1 MEEVQEMPLKFNWKS
16 FFQGSGKKSLRSYYI
31 IAGTYL
37 VVVITVL
44 AVLIIRWGAPP
55 SLDLPGFEEGGREEG
70 KLYPP
75 AVEAPEHGE
84 AEDASD
90 PLQAIEHGP
99 DQVEGT
105 ETEEEDAAIPVFP
118 VQETDAYEEEELPE
132 LPAAATPVPGWEL
145 VTPFGSYHRTSLSD
159 GGVVHH
165 PVRGILLRTTPEA
178 PVAALW
184 DGKVA
189 QVKIMD
195 GLYRSSVLIEHA
207 DYSGNYSTFYGNL
220 REVWVQEGTLISRGE
235 SIGLMAYKTG
245 REQRMPAPGANGE
258 EVPGYEETTRSVSGR
273 PPAAEKAL
281 DIHTVWGG
289 YLYPLPESTGDEAVV
304 QNEKYDGAAS
314 LPAVLP
320 VEEQQGLPED
330 APLLYL
336 EVRQGGTY
344 LDPLNFITVR
354 N

>member
-1 MEEVQEMPLKFNWKS
+1 MPLKFNWKS

-55 SLDLPGFEEGGREEG
+55 SLDLQGFEEGGREEG
-70 KLYPP
+70 ELYPP
-75 AVEAPEHGE
+75 AVEAPEDGE
-84 AEDASD
+84 AGGAPD
-90 PLQAIEHGP
+90 PLPPAEHGP
-99 DQVEGT
+99 DQAEAT
-105 ETEEEDAAIPVFP
+105 ETEEEEEEEEAAIPVFP
-118 VQETDAYEEEELPE
+118 VQEIDAYEEEELPE

-145 VTPFGSYHRTSLSD
+145 VTPFGSYHSTSLSD

-165 PVRGILLRTTPEA
+165 PVRGILLRTTPAA

-195 GLYRSSVLIEHA
+195 GLYRSSVLIEHM
-207 DYSGNYSTFYGNL
+207 DYSGNHSTFYGNL

-235 SIGLMAYKTG
+235 NIGLMAYNTG
-245 REQRMPAPGANGE
+245 REQRMPTPGTNEE

-273 PPAAEKAL
+273 PSAGEKAL

-289 YLYPLPESTGDEAVV
+289 YLYALPD
-304 QNEKYDGAAS
+304 EKYEGAAS

-320 VEEQQGLPED
+320 VEGREDLPED
-330 APLLYL
+330 SPLLYL